1 VSIRHLFSR
10 RLLPYAFWAARS
22 VAPTTRS
29 VVVHGFP
36 DIEGNATEMVRC
48 LEARYTGSIVWL
60 DSPGNSYAQAV
71 GIGMTGRV
79 RHVSRLSL
87 RGILAYLTSEA
98 VFFTHG
104 VYGVPPSV
112 RRKPTVNLWHGE
124 AIKNF
129 DRLFPDRRAKGRP
142 AEFHVTSTLLLGPQS
157 ARASGSPAPAVIATG
172 YPRADQLRRPCSD
185 AALDRLGIDLAKP
198 FVAWVPTF
206 RQTRSVSATATWSD
220 TMDVRQDEGL
230 AEIMARY
237 ASRLADLG
245 IQLVIKPHPLDR
257 LSRSLTGAVS
267 LDDRTLKEAGV
278 PFYSLLGRSGGLIT
292 DFSSVAN
299 EYLLLDRPIAYFFPD
314 REAYLGGRGLSHPDA
329 LDNLAGVALETADD
343 IVLFGQDVLHAG
355 RDSGALRQRARSWFG
370 TLTEP
375 RPADRILDAIITSSD
390 CPFSR
395 SISAPNVA
403 TSSERVS
410 N

>member
-1 VSIRHLFSR
+1 
-10 RLLPYAFWAARS
+10 LLPYAFWVARS

-48 LEARYTGSIVWL
+48 LEARYPGSIVWL
-60 DSPGNSYAQAV
+60 DSPGSSYAQAV

-104 VYGVPPSV
+104 LYGVPPSV
-112 RRKPTVNLWHGE
+112 PRKPIINLWHGE
-124 AIKNF
+124 AIKDF
-129 DRLFPDRRAKGRP
+129 KFLFPDRHVGGRAT
-142 AEFHVTSTLLLGPQS
+142 EFHVGSTKLLGGWLAARTAVGAKLADGSGPPSPKLLL
-157 ARASGSPAPAVIATG
+157 TG
-172 YPRADQLRRPCSD
+172 YPRVDQLRHPCTD
-185 AALDRLGIDLAKP
+185 AELEKLGIHLGRP
-198 FVAWVPTF
+198 FVVWVPTF
-206 RQTRSVSATATWSD
+206 RQTRTVSATANWSD
-220 TMDVRQDEGL
+220 TTDTDQDEAL
-230 AEIMARY
+230 AGTMARY
-237 ASRLADLG
+237 ATHLYDRG

-257 LSRSLTGAVS
+257 LSRALPNAISLNDEG
-267 LDDRTLKEAGV
+267 LRQAGV
-278 PFYSLLGRSGGLIT
+278 PFYSLLARSQGLIT

-299 EYLLLDRPIAYFFPD
+299 EFLFLDRPIAYFFPD
-314 REAYLGGRGLSHPDA
+314 REAYRNQRGIFPRDA
-329 LDNLAGVALETADD
+329 LEHLAGSVLESASDITA
-343 IVLFGQDVLHAG
+343 FAEDVLTGGIKSRAI
-355 RDSGALRQRARSWFG
+355 RQRARAWFG

-375 RPADRILDAIITSSD
+375 RPADRILDAIIASSD
-390 CPFSR
+390 SRFSR